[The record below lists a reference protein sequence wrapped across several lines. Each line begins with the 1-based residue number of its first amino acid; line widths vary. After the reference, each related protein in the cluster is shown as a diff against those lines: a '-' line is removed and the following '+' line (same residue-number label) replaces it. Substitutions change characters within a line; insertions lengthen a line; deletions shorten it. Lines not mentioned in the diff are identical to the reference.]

1 MPVDRALKV
10 LGALLLLVALALPL
24 STCTHHVDAQGK
36 SLDLVSRDEWPED
49 AKEVVRYRYVLSG
62 LYPLEGQD
70 YWTSVRA
77 TDLTLLLAFI
87 WPVLA
92 LAVLHRKPLGPVAIA
107 VRGLEVILVPA
118 SIGLINFSAS
128 FLTTR
133 AIGAY
138 WAYCALGVYAIGAI
152 WSDLTLY
159 KGWRRE
165 RRTSGLAG

>member
-1 MPVDRALKV
+1 MPVDRTLKV

-36 SLDLVSRDEWPED
+36 SLDLVSRDKWPED
-49 AKEVVRYRYVLSG
+49 AQEVVSYGYVLSG

-70 YWTSVRA
+70 FWTSVQA
-77 TDLTLLLAFI
+77 INLTVLLAFI

-92 LAVLHRKPLGPVAIA
+92 LVVLHQKPLGPVAIA
-107 VRGLEVILVPA
+107 VRVLEVILVPA
-118 SIGLINFSAS
+118 SIGLIDFGAS

-152 WSDLTLY
+152 WSDVTLY
-159 KGWRRE
+159 RGWRMQ

>member
-1 MPVDRALKV
+1 MSVDRTLKV

-49 AKEVVRYRYVLSG
+49 AREVVSYGYVLDG
-62 LYPLEGQD
+62 LHPLEGQN
-70 YWTSVRA
+70 YWTSVQ
-77 TDLTLLLAFI
+77 TVDLALLLAFI

-92 LAVLHRKPLGPVAIA
+92 LAVLHRKPLGPVSIA
-107 VRGLEVILVPA
+107 VRVLEVILVPA
-118 SIGLINFSAS
+118 SIGLIDFSAS

-159 KGWRRE
+159 QAWRTK